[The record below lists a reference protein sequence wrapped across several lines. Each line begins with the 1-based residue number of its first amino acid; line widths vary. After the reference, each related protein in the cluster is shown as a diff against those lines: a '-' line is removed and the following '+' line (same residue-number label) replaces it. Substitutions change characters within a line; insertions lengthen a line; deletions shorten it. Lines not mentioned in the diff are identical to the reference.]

1 MLRQASHDA
10 GEVLSMTRDD
20 EASRGKLG
28 RLSRQAVGA
37 GGGVGGFDG
46 LMPNVELHG
55 SRPPEIDRGHPCSH
69 RSASPACVTILFP
82 FRRLMGIYYVN
93 LSTNFDKRP

>member
-37 GGGVGGFDG
+37 GGGVVGFDG

-55 SRPPEIDRGHPCSH
+55 LRPPEIGRGASLLPPVDISGGCHHPI
-69 RSASPACVTILFP
+69 PFP
-82 FRRLMGIYYVN
+82 PNDGSLLR
-93 LSTNFDKRP
+93 